1 MQTAIEKFIPK
12 RKIAEFEIPVKY
24 VLPKGDSG
32 KAEILVVFFSSAFTK
47 EDRTNFP
54 IVTVSEVGKK
64 LLNCRITELDSYP
77 LG

>member
-54 IVTVSEVGKK
+54 
-64 LLNCRITELDSYP
+64 
-77 LG
+77 